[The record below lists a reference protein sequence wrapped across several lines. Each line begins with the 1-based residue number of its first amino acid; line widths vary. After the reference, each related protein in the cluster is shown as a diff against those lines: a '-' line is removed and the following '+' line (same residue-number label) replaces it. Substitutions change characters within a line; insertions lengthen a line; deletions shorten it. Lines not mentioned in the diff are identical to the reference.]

1 MKMRKLGLIILVF
14 ISIVSCNG
22 QQLNKTEFDEEA
34 GDNILIGQINLDG
47 LKSAPFSDW
56 FDLEYNG
63 YQVDDSTLATIDKDV
78 FIDEIKITLVFAT
91 WCSDSRREVPRF
103 YKILNRLTY
112 DLDNMKVICVNTNKT
127 AEGEGVE
134 NLDIHHVPT
143 IIFYREG
150 VEIGRIIETPTES
163 LEKDMAKIIG
173 N

>member
-1 MKMRKLGLIILVF
+1 MKMRKLGLIILIF
-14 ISIVSCNG
+14 ISIVSCKG

-47 LKSAPFSDW
+47 LKSATFSDW
-56 FDLEYNG
+56 FDLEYND
-63 YQVDDSTLATIDKDV
+63 YQVDDSTLATVDKDV
-78 FIDEIKITLVFAT
+78 FIDEIKITLVFGT

-103 YKILNRLTY
+103 YKILNNLAY

-134 NLDIHHVPT
+134 SLDIQRVPT
-143 IIFYREG
+143 FIFYREG
-150 VEIGRIIETPTES
+150 VEIGRIIETPNKS